1 MGRNLTAILG
11 RSIARTVDIMPGHVE
26 ALLRLLVVA
35 LYVICAVFAAV
46 HALLSKP
53 DPRSALGWIATCWLF
68 PFAGTI
74 LYLLFGVNRVRTR
87 ARQLRAG
94 LSTVANG
101 KDALPPEDFATQ
113 LTRIGDAV
121 TQRPR
126 LPGNEVVALENG
138 ENAFPLMLEAI
149 RSARHTV
156 WLSTYIFETDAVGR
170 EFITA
175 LAAAVGRGVQVN
187 VLIDGIGEW
196 YSWPHAVRLLRHA
209 GVRAA
214 RFLPP
219 RFAMPMLSLNLRNHR
234 KLLIVDGETGF
245 MGGMNIGG
253 REVGK
258 AQQRRMADLHFRVRG
273 PAVTQL
279 AECFAADWL
288 FAARESLALPMAV
301 APSAAAAGDCVCRV
315 ITEGPD
321 EDSDKLL
328 FVILGAIAV
337 AHRQV
342 LIMTPYFIPPPEL
355 TAALQTAALRG
366 VEVCLV
372 LPARSNLRYVDWATR
387 RWLPPLLERGI
398 QVYLQPP
405 PFSHTKLLVVDS
417 SYAQVGSA
425 NIDPR
430 SLRLNFEV
438 AMEVYD
444 GVVCEQLAKYILS
457 ARDHATRLAAEP
469 PLGRSLAGRLRDSLF
484 WLLSPY
490 L

>member
-1 MGRNLTAILG
+1 
-11 RSIARTVDIMPGHVE
+11 MPGHAE
-26 ALLRLLVVA
+26 ALLEPLTVA
-35 LYVICAVFAAV
+35 LYVLCATFSAV
-46 HALLSKP
+46 HALLTKP
-53 DPRSALGWIATCWLF
+53 DPRSALGWIATGWLL

-94 LSTVANG
+94 LIPIGGAAG
-101 KDALPPEDFATQ
+101 APPPEDFATQ

-126 LPGNEVVALENG
+126 LPGNEVMSLENG

-149 RSARHTV
+149 RGARRSI
-156 WLSTYIFETDAVGR
+156 WLSTYIFETDEVGR
-170 EFITA
+170 EFIAA
-175 LAAAVGRGVQVN
+175 LADAARRGAQVH
-187 VLIDGIGEW
+187 VLVDGIGEW

-219 RFAMPMLSLNLRNHR
+219 RFAMPVLSLNLRNHR

-245 MGGMNIGG
+245 VGGMNIGG

-258 AQQRRMADLHFRVRG
+258 ARHRRMADLHFRVRG
-273 PAVTQL
+273 PAVSQL
-279 AECFAADWL
+279 AECFAADWQ
-288 FAARESLALPMAV
+288 F
-301 APSAAAAGDCVCRV
+301 AAGDTLAVPPPAQATAGECVCRV

-328 FVILGAIAV
+328 FVILGAVAV
-337 AHRQV
+337 AHHQV

-398 QVYLQPP
+398 QISLQPP
-405 PFSHTKLLVVDS
+405 PFSHTKLLVIDG

-430 SLRLNFEV
+430 SLRLNFEIAV
-438 AMEVYD
+438 EVYD
-444 GVVCEQLAKYILS
+444 QAVCAQLANYVLS
-457 ARDHATRLAAEP
+457 ARDHATRLAGTAP
-469 PLGRSLAGRLRDSLF
+469 HPLVRRLRDSLF

>member
-1 MGRNLTAILG
+1 
-11 RSIARTVDIMPGHVE
+11 MPVHAE
-26 ALLRLLVVA
+26 SLLELLIVA
-35 LYVICAVFAAV
+35 LYLICATFGAV
-46 HALLSKP
+46 HALLTKP
-53 DPRSALGWIATCWLF
+53 DPRSALGWIATCWLL
-68 PFAGTI
+68 PFVGTI

-94 LSTVANG
+94 LIPIGSG
-101 KDALPPEDFATQ
+101 IDSRLPEDFATQ
-113 LTRIGDAV
+113 LTRIGDTV

-126 LPGNEVVALENG
+126 LPGNQVVALENG
-138 ENAFPLMLEAI
+138 ENAFPVMLEAI
-149 RSARHTV
+149 RTARHSI
-156 WLSTYIFETDAVGR
+156 WLSTYIFETDEVGQ
-170 EFITA
+170 EFIDA
-175 LAAAVGRGVQVN
+175 LAAAVGRGVQVH
-187 VLIDGIGEW
+187 VLVDGIGEW
-196 YSWPHAVRLLRHA
+196 YGWPHAVRLLRQA

-219 RFAMPMLSLNLRNHR
+219 RLAMPVLSLNLRNHR
-234 KLLIVDGETGF
+234 KLLIVDGATGF
-245 MGGMNIGG
+245 VGGMNIGG

-258 AQQRRMADLHFRVRG
+258 AHHRRMADLHFRMRG
-273 PAVTQL
+273 PAVSQL
-279 AECFAADWL
+279 AECFAADWQ
-288 FAARESLALPMAV
+288 FAAGEALAPAPV
-301 APSAAAAGDCVCRV
+301 AKAAAGNCICRV
-315 ITEGPD
+315 ISEGPD

-328 FVILGAIAV
+328 FVILGAISV

-405 PFSHTKLLVVDS
+405 PFSHTKLLVIDG
-417 SYAQVGSA
+417 SYAQIGSA

-430 SLRLNFEV
+430 SLRLNFEIAV
-438 AMEVYD
+438 EVYD
-444 GVVCEQLAKYILS
+444 ETVCVQLAKYVLS
-457 ARDHATRLAAEP
+457 ARDHAIHLHAQP
-469 PLGRSLAGRLRDSLF
+469 PEQALAGRLRDSLF

>member
-1 MGRNLTAILG
+1 
-11 RSIARTVDIMPGHVE
+11 
-26 ALLRLLVVA
+26 LVP
-35 LYVICAVFAAV
+35 YVLCAAFGAV
-46 HALLSKP
+46 HALLTKP
-53 DPRSALGWIATCWLF
+53 DPRSAMGWIATCWLV
-68 PFAGTI
+68 PYGGTI

-94 LSTVANG
+94 LSPIGSAF
-101 KDALPPEDFATQ
+101 DSRPLEDFATQ

-126 LPGNEVVALENG
+126 LPGNEVMALENG
-138 ENAFPLMLEAI
+138 ENAFPLMLAAI
-149 RSARHTV
+149 RDARHSV
-156 WLSTYIFETDAVGR
+156 WLSTYIFETDPVGR
-170 EFITA
+170 EFIAA
-175 LAAAVGRGVQVN
+175 LAAAAARGAQVR
-187 VLIDGIGEW
+187 VLVDGIGEW

-214 RFLPP
+214 SFLPP
-219 RFAMPMLSLNLRNHR
+219 RLAMPVLSLNLRNHR
-234 KLLIVDGETGF
+234 KLLMVDGATGF
-245 MGGMNIGG
+245 VGGMNIGG

-258 AQQRRMADLHFRVRG
+258 AHHRRMADLHFRVRG
-273 PAVTQL
+273 PAVSQL
-279 AECFAADWL
+279 AECFAADWR
-288 FAARESLALPMAV
+288 FAAGETLVPPPMAQ
-301 APSAAAAGDCVCRV
+301 PAAGDCICRV

-321 EDSDKLL
+321 EDTDKLL

-372 LPARSNLRYVDWATR
+372 LPARSNLRYVDWATQ

-398 QVYLQPP
+398 EVYLQPP
-405 PFSHTKLLVVDS
+405 PFSHTKLLVVDG
-417 SYAQVGSA
+417 SYAQIGSA

-430 SLRLNFEV
+430 SLRLNFEIAV
-438 AMEVYD
+438 EVYD
-444 GVVCEQLAKYILS
+444 GAACAELANYVLS
-457 ARDHATRLAAEP
+457 ARDHAARLPAG
-469 PLGRSLAGRLRDSLF
+469 PLCGRPFMGRLRDSLF

>member
-1 MGRNLTAILG
+1 
-11 RSIARTVDIMPGHVE
+11 MPGHAE
-26 ALLRLLVVA
+26 ALLQPLIIA
-35 LYVICAVFAAV
+35 LYALCATFSAV
-46 HALLSKP
+46 HALLTKP
-53 DPRSALGWIATCWLF
+53 DPRSALGWIVTGWLL

-94 LSTVANG
+94 LNPVGSGLDGRA
-101 KDALPPEDFATQ
+101 PQDFATQ
-113 LTRIGDAV
+113 LTRIGDVV
-121 TQRPR
+121 TQRPS
-126 LPGNEVVALENG
+126 LPGNQVVALENG

-149 RSARHTV
+149 RTARHSI
-156 WLSTYIFETDAVGR
+156 WLSTYIFETDEVGK
-170 EFITA
+170 EFIAA
-175 LAAAVGRGVQVN
+175 LAAAAARDVQVL

-196 YSWPHAVRLLRHA
+196 YSWPHAVRLLRRA

-219 RFAMPMLSLNLRNHR
+219 RLAMPVLSLNLRNHR
-234 KLLIVDGETGF
+234 KLLIVDGATGF
-245 MGGMNIGG
+245 VGGMNIGG

-258 AQQRRMADLHFRVRG
+258 AHHRRMADLHFRVTG
-273 PAVTQL
+273 PAVSQL
-279 AECFAADWL
+279 AECFAADWQ
-288 FAARESLALPMAV
+288 FAAGETLEPAPV
-301 APSAAAAGDCVCRV
+301 ARPDAGDCVCRV

-328 FVILGAIAV
+328 FVILGAISV

-405 PFSHTKLLVVDS
+405 PFSHTKLLVVDG
-417 SYAQVGSA
+417 SYAQIGSA

-430 SLRLNFEV
+430 SLRLNFEIAV
-438 AMEVYD
+438 EVYD
-444 GVVCEQLAKYILS
+444 ATVCAQLANYVLS
-457 ARDHATRLAAEP
+457 ARDHAARLSAEQLPEP
-469 PLGRSLAGRLRDSLF
+469 PLAGRIRDSLF

>member
-1 MGRNLTAILG
+1 M
-11 RSIARTVDIMPGHVE
+11 SGHTFGHTQ
-26 ALLRLLVVA
+26 ALLGPLLAA
-35 LYVICAVFAAV
+35 LYVLGAALGAV
-46 HALLSKP
+46 HALLTKR
-53 DPRSALGWIATCWLF
+53 DPRSALGWIATCWLL
-68 PFAGTI
+68 PFAGTV

-87 ARQLRAG
+87 ARQLRAR
-94 LSTVANG
+94 STAAG
-101 KDALPPEDFATQ
+101 GGIDSQLPQDLATQ

-126 LPGNEVVALENG
+126 LPGNQVVALENG
-138 ENAFPLMLEAI
+138 ENAFPLMLAAI
-149 RSARHTV
+149 RAARHSV

-170 EFITA
+170 EFIAA
-175 LAAAVGRGVQVN
+175 LAGAAARGAQVH
-187 VLIDGIGEW
+187 VLVDGIGEW
-196 YSWPHAVRLLRHA
+196 YSWPHAVRLLRRA

-219 RFAMPMLSLNLRNHR
+219 RLAMPVFALNLRNHR

-245 MGGMNIGG
+245 VGGMNIGG

-258 AQQRRMADLHFRVRG
+258 AHQRRMADLHFHVRG
-273 PAVTQL
+273 PVVSQL
-279 AECFAADWL
+279 AECFAVDWQ
-288 FAARESLALPMAV
+288 FAAGETLAPPPV
-301 APSAAAAGDCVCRV
+301 ARADAGDCVCRV

-321 EDSDKLL
+321 EDADKLL
-328 FVILGAIAV
+328 FVILGAIA
-337 AHRQV
+337 AARRQV

-372 LPARSNLRYVDWATR
+372 LPERSNLRYVDWATQ

-398 QVYLQPP
+398 EVWLQPP
-405 PFSHTKLLVVDS
+405 PFSHTKLVIVDGA
-417 SYAQVGSA
+417 YAQIGSA

-430 SLRLNFEV
+430 SLRLNFEIAV
-438 AMEVYD
+438 EVYD
-444 GVVCEQLAKYILS
+444 DTVCAQLSKYVLS
-457 ARDHATRLAAEP
+457 ARTHAARLPAGP
-469 PLGRSLAGRLRDSLF
+469 FPGQSLAGRVRDSLF

>member
-1 MGRNLTAILG
+1 
-11 RSIARTVDIMPGHVE
+11 MPGHTE
-26 ALLRLLVVA
+26 ALLEPMIVA
-35 LYVICAVFAAV
+35 LYVICATFGAV
-46 HALLSKP
+46 HALLTKP
-53 DPRSALGWIATCWLF
+53 DPRSALGWIVTGWLL
-68 PFAGTI
+68 PFAGT
-74 LYLLFGVNRVRTR
+74 LFYLLFGVNRVRTR

-94 LSTVANG
+94 LSPIGSVAIP
-101 KDALPPEDFATQ
+101 PPEDFATQ

-126 LPGNEVVALENG
+126 LPGNDVVSLENG

-149 RSARHTV
+149 RAARRSI
-156 WLSTYIFETDAVGR
+156 WLSTYIFETDEVGR

-175 LAAAVGRGVQVN
+175 LAGAARRGVQVH
-187 VLIDGIGEW
+187 VLVDGIGEW

-219 RFAMPMLSLNLRNHR
+219 RLAMPVLSLNLRNHR

-245 MGGMNIGG
+245 VGGMNIGG

-258 AQQRRMADLHFRVRG
+258 AHHRRMADLHFRVRG
-273 PAVTQL
+273 PAVSQL
-279 AECFAADWL
+279 AECFAADWQ
-288 FAARESLALPMAV
+288 FAAGETLA
-301 APSAAAAGDCVCRV
+301 APSPAPPAAGECVCRV

-328 FVILGAIAV
+328 FVILGAVAV

-405 PFSHTKLLVVDS
+405 PFSHTKLLVVDGA
-417 SYAQVGSA
+417 YAQIGSA

-430 SLRLNFEV
+430 SLRLNFEIAV
-438 AMEVYD
+438 EVYD
-444 GVVCEQLAKYILS
+444 ETVCGQLASYVLS
-457 ARDHATRLAAEP
+457 ARDHAERCPVGPPEQPLA
-469 PLGRSLAGRLRDSLF
+469 RRIRNSLF

>member
-1 MGRNLTAILG
+1 
-11 RSIARTVDIMPGHVE
+11 MPWHGD
-26 ALLRLLVVA
+26 ALLQQLIVA
-35 LYVICAVFAAV
+35 LYALCATFGSV
-46 HALLSKP
+46 HALLTKP
-53 DPRSALGWIATCWLF
+53 DPRSAMGWIATGWLL
-68 PFAGTI
+68 PFAGT
-74 LYLLFGVNRVRTR
+74 LFYLLFGVNRVRTR

-94 LSTVANG
+94 LAPTG
-101 KDALPPEDFATQ
+101 GGIGTPLPEDFASQ

-149 RSARHTV
+149 RGAQHSV
-156 WLSTYIFETDAVGR
+156 WLSTYIFETDPVGR
-170 EFITA
+170 EFIAA
-175 LAAAVGRGVQVN
+175 LAAAVARGVQVH
-187 VLIDGIGEW
+187 VLVDGIGEW
-196 YSWPHAVRLLRHA
+196 YSWPHAVRVLRHA

-234 KLLIVDGETGF
+234 KLLIVDGQIGF
-245 MGGMNIGG
+245 VGGMNIGG

-258 AQQRRMADLHFRVRG
+258 AHHRRMADLHFRVTG
-273 PAVTQL
+273 PAVSQL
-279 AECFAADWL
+279 AECFAADWR
-288 FAARESLALPMAV
+288 FAAHQGLTP
-301 APSAAAAGDCVCRV
+301 PPAAKPAAGSCVCRV

-321 EDSDKLL
+321 EDANKLL
-328 FVILGAIAV
+328 FVILGALSV

-405 PFSHTKLLVVDS
+405 PFSHTKLIVIDG
-417 SYAQVGSA
+417 SYAQIGSA

-430 SLRLNFEV
+430 SLRLNFEIAV
-438 AMEVYD
+438 EVYD
-444 GVVCEQLAKYILS
+444 ETVCAQLAKYVLS
-457 ARDHATRLAAEP
+457 ARDHATRFPPEP
-469 PLGRSLAGRLRDSLF
+469 PLRQSLPGRLRDSLF

>member
-1 MGRNLTAILG
+1 MAWH
-11 RSIARTVDIMPGHVE
+11 AA
-26 ALLRLLVVA
+26 ALLEPLTVA
-35 LYVICAVFAAV
+35 LYALCATFGAV
-46 HALLSKP
+46 HALLTKP
-53 DPRSALGWIATCWLF
+53 DPRSALGWIATCWLL

-94 LSTVANG
+94 LATIGSG
-101 KDALPPEDFATQ
+101 RDSPPSDDFATQ

-126 LPGNEVVALENG
+126 LSGNEVKALENG

-149 RSARHTV
+149 RTAQHSV

-170 EFITA
+170 QFIDA
-175 LAAAVGRGVQVN
+175 LAATAARGVQVH
-187 VLIDGIGEW
+187 VLVDGIGEW

-219 RFAMPMLSLNLRNHR
+219 RLAMPVFSLNLRNHR
-234 KLLIVDGETGF
+234 KLLIADGETGF
-245 MGGMNIGG
+245 VGGMNIGG

-258 AQQRRMADLHFRVRG
+258 AHHRRMADLHFRVRG
-273 PAVTQL
+273 PAVSQL
-279 AECFAADWL
+279 AECFAADWR
-288 FAARESLALPMAV
+288 FAAGQTLAPPPTSRMD
-301 APSAAAAGDCVCRV
+301 AGKCVCRV

-372 LPARSNLRYVDWATR
+372 LPARSNLRYVDWATQ

-398 QVYLQPP
+398 EVYLQPP
-405 PFSHTKLLVVDS
+405 PFSHTKLIVIDG
-417 SYAQVGSA
+417 SYAQIGSA

-430 SLRLNFEV
+430 SLRLNFEITV
-438 AMEVYD
+438 EVYD
-444 GVVCEQLAKYILS
+444 GAVCAGLAKYVLS
-457 ARDHATRLAAEP
+457 ARDHAARLPAGP
-469 PLGRSLAGRLRDSLF
+469 VGGRRLLGRLRDSVF

>member
-1 MGRNLTAILG
+1 
-11 RSIARTVDIMPGHVE
+11 MPGDAE
-26 ALLRLLVVA
+26 ALLRLLATGLYA
-35 LYVICAVFAAV
+35 LCATFGAV
-46 HALLSKP
+46 HALLTKP
-53 DPRSALGWIATCWLF
+53 DPRSALGWIATCWLL

-94 LSTVANG
+94 LTPIGSAI
-101 KDALPPEDFATQ
+101 DSRLADDFATQ
-113 LTRIGDAV
+113 LTRIGDTV

-126 LPGNEVVALENG
+126 LPGNQVTALENG

-149 RSARHTV
+149 RAARQSI
-156 WLSTYIFETDAVGR
+156 WLSTYIFETDEVGR
-170 EFITA
+170 EFIAA
-175 LAAAVGRGVQVN
+175 LAAAAARGAQVH
-187 VLIDGIGEW
+187 VLVDGIGEW

-219 RFAMPMLSLNLRNHR
+219 RLAMPMFSLNLRNHR
-234 KLLIVDGETGF
+234 KLLIVDGQTGF
-245 MGGMNIGG
+245 VGGMNIGG

-258 AQQRRMADLHFRVRG
+258 AHQRRMADLHFRLVG
-273 PAVTQL
+273 PAVSQL
-279 AECFAADWL
+279 AECFAADWQ
-288 FAARESLALPMAV
+288 FAARETLAAPPV
-301 APSAAAAGDCVCRV
+301 AQTSMGDCICRV

-355 TAALQTAALRG
+355 TAALQTAAMRG

-387 RWLPPLLERGI
+387 RWLPPLLERGV

-405 PFSHTKLLVVDS
+405 PFSHTKLLVIDG
-417 SYAQVGSA
+417 SYAQIGSA

-430 SLRLNFEV
+430 SLRLNFEIAV
-438 AMEVYD
+438 EVYD
-444 GVVCEQLAKYILS
+444 GGVCAQLASYILS
-457 ARDHATRLAAEP
+457 ARDHAARMAAEQLP
-469 PLGRSLAGRLRDSLF
+469 ATPLAGRLRDSLF

>member
-1 MGRNLTAILG
+1 
-11 RSIARTVDIMPGHVE
+11 MPSHAE
-26 ALLRLLVVA
+26 ASLRLLVVA
-35 LYVICAVFAAV
+35 LYAICAIFGAV
-46 HALLSKP
+46 HALLTKP
-53 DPRSALGWIATCWLF
+53 DPRSALGWIVTAWLL

-94 LSTVANG
+94 LSAG
-101 KDALPPEDFATQ
+101 AGGFESLPPPEDFATQ

-126 LPGNEVVALENG
+126 LPGNQVVALENG
-138 ENAFPLMLEAI
+138 ENAFPLMLQAI
-149 RSARHTV
+149 RTAQLSI
-156 WLSTYIFETDAVGR
+156 WLSTYIFETDEVGR
-170 EFITA
+170 EFIAA
-175 LAAAVGRGVQVN
+175 LRAAVARGVQVH
-187 VLIDGIGEW
+187 VLVDGIGEW

-219 RFAMPMLSLNLRNHR
+219 RFAMPVLSLNLRNHR
-234 KLLIVDGETGF
+234 KLLIIDGATGF
-245 MGGMNIGG
+245 VGGMNIGG

-258 AQQRRMADLHFRVRG
+258 AHHRRMADLHFKVSG
-273 PAVTQL
+273 PAVSQL
-279 AECFAADWL
+279 AECFAADWQ
-288 FAARESLALPMAV
+288 FAAGEALALPPV
-301 APSAAAAGDCVCRV
+301 AQPAAGDCVCRV

-321 EDSDKLL
+321 EDTDKLL
-328 FVILGAIAV
+328 FVILGAISI

-405 PFSHTKLLVVDS
+405 PFSHTKLLVIDGC
-417 SYAQVGSA
+417 YAQIGSA

-430 SLRLNFEV
+430 SLRLNFEIAV
-438 AMEVYD
+438 EVYD
-444 GVVCEQLAKYILS
+444 GAVCAQLAKYVLS
-457 ARDHATRLAAEP
+457 ARDHAVRVAALPPGWRLPA
-469 PLGRSLAGRLRDSLF
+469 RLRDSLF

>member
-1 MGRNLTAILG
+1 MLVHA
-11 RSIARTVDIMPGHVE
+11 E

-35 LYVICAVFAAV
+35 LYVLCAVFAAV
-46 HALLSKP
+46 HALLTKP
-53 DPRSALGWIATCWLF
+53 DPRSALGWIATCWLL

-94 LSTVANG
+94 LTPVAAG
-101 KDALPPEDFATQ
+101 ADSRPPEDFASQ

-121 TQRPR
+121 TERPR
-126 LPGNEVVALENG
+126 LPGNQVVALENG

-149 RSARHTV
+149 RGARRSI
-156 WLSTYIFETDAVGR
+156 WLSTYIFETDEVGR

-175 LAAAVGRGVQVN
+175 LAAAAGRGVKVN
-187 VLIDGIGEW
+187 VLVDGVGEW
-196 YSWPHAVRLLRHA
+196 YSWPHSVRLLRHA

-219 RFAMPMLSLNLRNHR
+219 RLAMPVLSLNLRNHR
-234 KLLIVDGETGF
+234 KLLIADGETGF
-245 MGGMNIGG
+245 VGGMNIGG

-258 AQQRRMADLHFRVRG
+258 AHQRRMADLHFRVRG
-273 PAVTQL
+273 PAVSQL
-279 AECFAADWL
+279 AECFAADWR
-288 FAARESLALPMAV
+288 FAAGETLALPA
-301 APSAAAAGDCVCRV
+301 AAQAAAGDCICRV

-387 RWLPPLLERGI
+387 RWLPPLLQRGI

-405 PFSHTKLLVVDS
+405 PFSHTKLLVIDG
-417 SYAQVGSA
+417 SYAQIGSA

-430 SLRLNFEV
+430 SLRLNFEIAV
-438 AMEVYD
+438 EVYD
-444 GVVCEQLAKYILS
+444 GKVCAQLAEYVLS
-457 ARDHATRLAAEP
+457 ARAHAMRLPAEP
-469 PLGRSLAGRLRDSLF
+469 PPPRALARRLRDSLF

>member
-1 MGRNLTAILG
+1 MYVFQVITRAV
-11 RSIARTVDIMPGHVE
+11 SIMPGHGD
-26 ALLRLLVVA
+26 ALLQQLVVV
-35 LYVICAVFAAV
+35 LYVLCATFGSV
-46 HALLSKP
+46 HALLTKP
-53 DPRSALGWIATCWLF
+53 DPRSAMGWIATAWAL
-68 PFAGTI
+68 PFAGTL

-94 LSTVANG
+94 L
-101 KDALPPEDFATQ
+101 ALAGGGLDRPLPEDFASQ

-126 LPGNEVVALENG
+126 LPGNEVVSLENG
-138 ENAFPLMLEAI
+138 ENAFPLMLAAI
-149 RSARHTV
+149 RSARQSV
-156 WLSTYIFETDAVGR
+156 WLSTYIFETDPVGR
-170 EFITA
+170 EFIAA
-175 LAAAVGRGVQVN
+175 LAAAAARGVEVH
-187 VLIDGIGEW
+187 VLVDGIGEW
-196 YSWPHAVRLLRHA
+196 YSWPHAVRLLRRS

-245 MGGMNIGG
+245 VGGMNIGG

-258 AQQRRMADLHFRVRG
+258 AHRRRMADLHFRVRG
-273 PAVTQL
+273 PAVSQL
-279 AECFAADWL
+279 AECFAADWQ
-288 FAARESLALPMAV
+288 FAAGKALTMPPT
-301 APSAAAAGDCVCRV
+301 APPDAGSCVCRV

-321 EDSDKLL
+321 EDADKLL
-328 FVILGAIAV
+328 FVILGALSV

-405 PFSHTKLLVVDS
+405 PFSHTKLIVIDG
-417 SYAQVGSA
+417 SYAQIGSA

-430 SLRLNFEV
+430 SLRLNFEIAV
-438 AMEVYD
+438 EVYD
-444 GVVCEQLAKYILS
+444 ETTCARLANYVLS
-457 ARDHATRLAAEP
+457 ARDHATRFPAAP
-469 PLGRSLAGRLRDSLF
+469 PHGRQLVGRLRDSLF

>member
-1 MGRNLTAILG
+1 MLVHAE
-11 RSIARTVDIMPGHVE
+11 D
-26 ALLRLLVVA
+26 LLRLLVAA
-35 LYVICAVFAAV
+35 LYVLCAVYAAV
-46 HALLSKP
+46 HALLTKP
-53 DPRSALGWIATCWLF
+53 DPRSALGWIATCWLL

-94 LSTVANG
+94 LTPAPLGVH
-101 KDALPPEDFATQ
+101 PPQDLATQ

-126 LPGNEVVALENG
+126 LPGNQVVSLENG

-149 RSARHTV
+149 RTARQSI
-156 WLSTYIFETDAVGR
+156 WLSTYIFETDEVGR
-170 EFITA
+170 QFIAA
-175 LAAAVGRGVQVN
+175 LADAAGRGVQVN
-187 VLIDGIGEW
+187 VLVDGIGEW
-196 YSWPHAVRLLRHA
+196 YSWPHAVRLLRTA
-209 GVRAA
+209 GVNAA

-219 RFAMPMLSLNLRNHR
+219 RLAMPMLSLNLRNHR
-234 KLLIVDGETGF
+234 KLLIADGETGF
-245 MGGMNIGG
+245 VGGMNIGG

-258 AQQRRMADLHFRVRG
+258 AQHRRMADLHFRVRG
-273 PAVTQL
+273 PAVSQL
-279 AECFAADWL
+279 AECFAADWQ
-288 FAARESLALPMAV
+288 FAAGETLARPPV
-301 APSAAAAGDCVCRV
+301 ARQKAGDCICRV

-328 FVILGAIAV
+328 FVILGAVAV

-387 RWLPPLLERGI
+387 RWLPPLIERGI

-405 PFSHTKLLVVDS
+405 PFSHTKLLVIDG
-417 SYAQVGSA
+417 SYAQIGSA

-430 SLRLNFEV
+430 SLRLNFEIAV
-438 AMEVYD
+438 EVYD
-444 GVVCEQLAKYILS
+444 GEVCAQLARYILS
-457 ARDHATRLAAEP
+457 ARDHAERVPAEP
-469 PLGRSLAGRLRDSLF
+469 LPARHLAG
-484 WLLSPY
+484 
-490 L
+490 

>member
-1 MGRNLTAILG
+1 MV
-11 RSIARTVDIMPGHVE
+11 SIMPWHDG
-26 ALLRLLVVA
+26 ALLQQLIVVLYA
-35 LYVICAVFAAV
+35 LCATFSSV
-46 HALLSKP
+46 HALLTKP
-53 DPRSALGWIATCWLF
+53 DPRSAMGWIVTGWLL
-68 PFAGTI
+68 PIAGTL

-87 ARQLRAG
+87 ARQLRGGLGPAG
-94 LSTVANG
+94 GGVG
-101 KDALPPEDFATQ
+101 KPLPEDFASQ

-126 LPGNEVVALENG
+126 LPGNEVMALENG

-149 RSARHTV
+149 RTARHSV
-156 WLSTYIFETDAVGR
+156 WLSTYIFETDPVGR
-170 EFITA
+170 EFIAA
-175 LAAAVGRGVQVN
+175 LAAAVARGVGVH

-196 YSWPHAVRLLRHA
+196 YSWPHAVRLLRHS

-245 MGGMNIGG
+245 VGGMNIGG

-258 AQQRRMADLHFRVRG
+258 AHHRRMADLHFRVRG
-273 PAVTQL
+273 PAVAQL
-279 AECFAADWL
+279 AECFAADWQ
-288 FAARESLALPMAV
+288 FAAAEALTAPLV
-301 APSAAAAGDCVCRV
+301 ARPDAGSCVCRV

-321 EDSDKLL
+321 EDADRLL
-328 FVILGAIAV
+328 FVILGAISV

-405 PFSHTKLLVVDS
+405 PFSHTKLIVIDGA
-417 SYAQVGSA
+417 YAQIGSA

-430 SLRLNFEV
+430 SLRLNFEIAV
-438 AMEVYD
+438 EVYD
-444 GVVCEQLAKYILS
+444 ETVGAQLAKYVLS
-457 ARDHATRLAAEP
+457 ARDHAIRFPLEP
-469 PLGRSLAGRLRDSLF
+469 PRRQPLVGRLRDSLF

>member
-1 MGRNLTAILG
+1 MV
-11 RSIARTVDIMPGHVE
+11 SIMPWHDD
-26 ALLRLLVVA
+26 ALLQQLIVVLYA
-35 LYVICAVFAAV
+35 LCATFSSV
-46 HALLSKP
+46 HALLTKP
-53 DPRSALGWIATCWLF
+53 DPRSAMGWIVTGWLL
-68 PFAGTI
+68 PIAGTL

-87 ARQLRAG
+87 ARQLRGGLGPAG
-94 LSTVANG
+94 GGVGNPL
-101 KDALPPEDFATQ
+101 PEDFASQ

-126 LPGNEVVALENG
+126 LPGNEVMALENG

-149 RSARHTV
+149 RTARHSV
-156 WLSTYIFETDAVGR
+156 WLSTYIFETDPVGR
-170 EFITA
+170 EFIAA
-175 LAAAVGRGVQVN
+175 LAAAVARGVGVH

-196 YSWPHAVRLLRHA
+196 YSWPHAVRLLRHS

-245 MGGMNIGG
+245 VGGMNIGG

-258 AQQRRMADLHFRVRG
+258 AHHRRMADLHFRVRG
-273 PAVTQL
+273 PAVAQL
-279 AECFAADWL
+279 AECFAADWQ
-288 FAARESLALPMAV
+288 FAAAEALTAPPV
-301 APSAAAAGDCVCRV
+301 ARPDAGSCVCRV

-321 EDSDKLL
+321 EDADRLL
-328 FVILGAIAV
+328 FVILGAISV

-405 PFSHTKLLVVDS
+405 PFSHTKLIVIDGA
-417 SYAQVGSA
+417 YAQIGSA

-430 SLRLNFEV
+430 SLRLNFEIAV
-438 AMEVYD
+438 EVYD
-444 GVVCEQLAKYILS
+444 ETVGAQLAKYVLS
-457 ARDHATRLAAEP
+457 ARDHAIRFPLEP
-469 PLGRSLAGRLRDSLF
+469 PRRQPLVGRLRDSLF

>member
-1 MGRNLTAILG
+1 MGPVGQASDET
-11 RSIARTVDIMPGHVE
+11 MPGHVE
-26 ALLRLLVVA
+26 ALLELLASA
-35 LYVICAVFAAV
+35 LYVICAAFGAL
-46 HALLSKP
+46 HALLTKP
-53 DPRSALGWIATCWLF
+53 DPRSALGWIATCWLL

-94 LSTVANG
+94 VSAAGNTPEA
-101 KDALPPEDFATQ
+101 PPSEDFAQQ
-113 LTRIGDAV
+113 LMRIGDAV
-121 TQRPR
+121 TLRPSVA
-126 LPGNEVVALENG
+126 GNEVMALENG
-138 ENAFPLMLEAI
+138 ENAFPVMLEAI
-149 RSARHTV
+149 AGARHSL

-170 EFITA
+170 EFIAA
-175 LAAAVGRGVQVN
+175 LAAAKARGVRVR
-187 VLIDGIGEW
+187 VLIDGVGEW
-196 YSWPHAVRLLRHA
+196 YSWPHAVRLLRRS

-219 RFAMPMLSLNLRNHR
+219 RLAMPVLSLNLRNHR

-245 MGGMNIGG
+245 VGGMNIGG

-258 AQQRRMADLHFRVRG
+258 AHERRMADLHFRVRG
-273 PAVTQL
+273 PAVAQL

-288 FAARESLALPMAV
+288 FAAGESLAP
-301 APSAAAAGDCVCRV
+301 PTTSAAAAGDCVCRV

-337 AHRQV
+337 AHRLV
-342 LIMTPYFIPPPEL
+342 LLMTPYFIPPPEL

-387 RWLPPLLERGI
+387 RWLPPLLARGI
-398 QVYLQPP
+398 QIYLQPP
-405 PFSHTKLLVVDS
+405 PFSHTKLLVIDGC
-417 SYAQVGSA
+417 YAQIGSA

-444 GVVCEQLAKYILS
+444 GTVCSQLANYVLS
-457 ARDHATRLAAEP
+457 ARDHAARLGAGAAGGP
-469 PLGRSLAGRLRDSLF
+469 AFAARIRDSLF

>member
-1 MGRNLTAILG
+1 MVEHADTWLQTLTA
-11 RSIARTVDIMPGHVE
+11 
-26 ALLRLLVVA
+26 A
-35 LYVICAVFAAV
+35 LYVLCATFGAV
-46 HALLSKP
+46 HALVTKP
-53 DPRSALGWIATCWLF
+53 DPRSALGWIAICWLF
-68 PFAGTI
+68 PFAGAI

-94 LSTVANG
+94 LTPIGSAI
-101 KDALPPEDFATQ
+101 DSRAPEDFAGQ
-113 LTRIGDAV
+113 LTRIGDTV

-126 LPGNEVVALENG
+126 LSGNQVVALENG

-149 RSARHTV
+149 GAARHSV
-156 WLSTYIFETDAVGR
+156 WLSTYIFETDEVGR
-170 EFITA
+170 GFIAA
-175 LAAAVGRGVQVN
+175 LAAAAARGAQVH
-187 VLIDGIGEW
+187 VLVDGIGEW
-196 YSWPHAVRLLRHA
+196 YSWPHAVRLLRAA

-219 RFAMPMLSLNLRNHR
+219 RLAMPVFSLNLRNHR

-245 MGGMNIGG
+245 VGGMNIGG

-258 AQQRRMADLHFRVRG
+258 ARHRRMADLHFRVRG
-273 PAVTQL
+273 PAVSQL
-279 AECFAADWL
+279 AECFAADWQ
-288 FAARESLALPMAV
+288 FAAGEMLAPPPV
-301 APSAAAAGDCVCRV
+301 AQPGAGNCLCRV

-372 LPARSNLRYVDWATR
+372 LPARSNLRYVDWATQ

-398 QVYLQPP
+398 EVYLQRP
-405 PFSHTKLLVVDS
+405 PFSHTKLLVVDG
-417 SYAQVGSA
+417 SYAQIGSA

-430 SLRLNFEV
+430 SLRLNFEIAV
-438 AMEVYD
+438 EVYD
-444 GVVCEQLAKYILS
+444 GAVCAGLARYVLS
-457 ARDHATRLAAEP
+457 ARDHATRLPAGPPAGRAA
-469 PLGRSLAGRLRDSLF
+469 RLRDSLF

>member
-1 MGRNLTAILG
+1 MIVHA
-11 RSIARTVDIMPGHVE
+11 E
-26 ALLRLLVVA
+26 ALLRLLVIA
-35 LYVICAVFAAV
+35 LYVLCTVFAAV
-46 HALLSKP
+46 HALLTKP
-53 DPRSALGWIATCWLF
+53 DPRSAMGWIATCWLL

-87 ARQLRAG
+87 ARHLRAG
-94 LSTVANG
+94 RTAAGGGIDSLA
-101 KDALPPEDFATQ
+101 PEDFATQ

-138 ENAFPLMLEAI
+138 ENAYPLMLEAI
-149 RSARHTV
+149 RTARRSV
-156 WLSTYIFETDAVGR
+156 WLSTYIFETDEVGR

-175 LAAAVGRGVQVN
+175 LAGAAGRGVRVR
-187 VLIDGIGEW
+187 VLVDGIGEW
-196 YSWPHAVRLLRHA
+196 YSWPLAVRVLRRA
-209 GVRAA
+209 GVPAA

-219 RFAMPMLSLNLRNHR
+219 RLAMPVFSLNLRNHR
-234 KLLIVDGETGF
+234 KLLIADGETGF
-245 MGGMNIGG
+245 VGGMNIGG

-258 AQQRRMADLHFRVRG
+258 AHHRRMADLHFRVRG
-273 PAVTQL
+273 PVMSQL
-279 AECFAADWL
+279 AECFAADWQ
-288 FAARESLALPMAV
+288 FAAGETLAPVQAALPQ
-301 APSAAAAGDCVCRV
+301 AGDCVCRV

-372 LPARSNLRYVDWATR
+372 LPQRSNLRYVDWATR
-387 RWLPPLLERGI
+387 RWLPPLLARGI

-405 PFSHTKLLVVDS
+405 PFSHTKLLVIDG
-417 SYAQVGSA
+417 SYAQIGSA

-430 SLRLNFEV
+430 SLRLNFEIAV
-438 AMEVYD
+438 EVYD
-444 GVVCEQLAKYILS
+444 GEVCAQLSRYVLS
-457 ARDHATRLAAEP
+457 ARDHAERVPAGAAP
-469 PLGRSLAGRLRDSLF
+469 AQALGSRIRDSLF

>member
-1 MGRNLTAILG
+1 MLVHA
-11 RSIARTVDIMPGHVE
+11 E
-26 ALLRLLVVA
+26 ALLRPLVVA
-35 LYVICAVFAAV
+35 LYVLCSIFAAV
-46 HALLSKP
+46 HALLTKP
-53 DPRSALGWIATCWLF
+53 DPRSALGWIVTCWLL
-68 PFAGTI
+68 PFAGAI

-94 LSTVANG
+94 LSSVAG
-101 KDALPPEDFATQ
+101 GLDGHPPDDFATQ

-149 RSARHTV
+149 RTARHSI
-156 WLSTYIFETDAVGR
+156 WLSTYIFETDPVGR
-170 EFITA
+170 EFIAA
-175 LAAAVGRGVQVN
+175 LAAAARRGVQVH

-219 RFAMPMLSLNLRNHR
+219 RFAMPVLSLNLRNHR
-234 KLLIVDGETGF
+234 KLLIADGEMGF
-245 MGGMNIGG
+245 VGGMNIGG

-258 AQQRRMADLHFRVRG
+258 AHHRRMADLHFRVKG
-273 PAVTQL
+273 PAVSQL
-279 AECFAADWL
+279 AECFAADWQ
-288 FAARESLALPMAV
+288 FAAGETLAAPPV
-301 APSAAAAGDCVCRV
+301 ARAQAGSCVCRV

-328 FVILGAIAV
+328 FVILGAISV

-387 RWLPPLLERGI
+387 RWLPPLLARGI

-405 PFSHTKLLVVDS
+405 PFSHTKLIVIDG
-417 SYAQVGSA
+417 SYAQIGSA

-430 SLRLNFEV
+430 SLRLNFEIAV
-438 AMEVYD
+438 EVYD
-444 GVVCEQLAKYILS
+444 DTVGAQLAKYILS
-457 ARDHATRLAAEP
+457 ARDHAIHLSAQSVPEQTA
-469 PLGRSLAGRLRDSLF
+469 AGRLRDSLF

>member
-1 MGRNLTAILG
+1 MK
-11 RSIARTVDIMPGHVE
+11 RTVDLMLVHAE

-35 LYVICAVFAAV
+35 LYVLCAVFAAV
-46 HALLSKP
+46 HALLTKP
-53 DPRSALGWIATCWLF
+53 DPRSAMGWIATCWLL

-94 LSTVANG
+94 LTAVGGGVGSR
-101 KDALPPEDFATQ
+101 PPEDFASQ
-113 LTRIGDAV
+113 LTRIGDTV

-126 LPGNEVVALENG
+126 LPGNQVVALENG
-138 ENAFPLMLEAI
+138 ENAFPLMLAAI
-149 RSARHTV
+149 RTARHSV
-156 WLSTYIFETDAVGR
+156 WLSTYIFETDEVGR

-175 LAAAVGRGVQVN
+175 LAAAAARGVQVH

-196 YSWPHAVRLLRHA
+196 YSWPHAVRLLRRA

-219 RFAMPMLSLNLRNHR
+219 RFAMPVLSLNLRNHR
-234 KLLIVDGETGF
+234 KLLIADGETGF
-245 MGGMNIGG
+245 VGGMNIGG

-258 AQQRRMADLHFRVRG
+258 AHHRCMADLHFRVRG
-273 PAVTQL
+273 PAVSQL
-279 AECFAADWL
+279 ADCFAADWQ
-288 FAARESLALPMAV
+288 FAAGATLAPPPMAQ
-301 APSAAAAGDCVCRV
+301 SAAGDCICRV
-315 ITEGPD
+315 ISEGPD

-405 PFSHTKLLVVDS
+405 PFSHTKLLVIDG
-417 SYAQVGSA
+417 SYAQIGSA

-430 SLRLNFEV
+430 SLKLNFEV

-444 GVVCEQLAKYILS
+444 ETVCSHLANYVLS
-457 ARDHATRLAAEP
+457 ARDHALRLAASAAVK
-469 PLGRSLAGRLRDSLF
+469 RRFAGRVRDSLF
-484 WLLSPY
+484 WLLSP
-490 L
+490 

>member
-1 MGRNLTAILG
+1 MH
-11 RSIARTVDIMPGHVE
+11 GHIE
-26 ALLRLLVVA
+26 ALLKLLVVA

-94 LSTVANG
+94 LSTSSG
-101 KDALPPEDFATQ
+101 TEDPPPEDLATQ
-113 LTRIGDAV
+113 LSRIGDVV

-138 ENAFPLMLEAI
+138 ENAFPLMLEEI
-149 RSARHTV
+149 RAARHSI

-170 EFITA
+170 EFIAA
-175 LAAAVGRGVQVN
+175 LAAAVRRGVKAN

-258 AQQRRMADLHFRVRG
+258 AQHRRMADLHFRVRG
-273 PAVTQL
+273 PVVAQL

-288 FAARESLALPMAV
+288 FAAGESLALPTPAT
-301 APSAAAAGDCVCRV
+301 ATTPAGECVCRV

-405 PFSHTKLLVVDS
+405 PFSHTKLLVVDGF
-417 SYAQVGSA
+417 YAQVGSA

-430 SLRLNFEV
+430 SLKLNFEV

-444 GVVCEQLAKYILS
+444 GRVCGQLASYILS
-457 ARDHATRLAAEP
+457 ARDHAARLAAGP
-469 PLGRSLAGRLRDSLF
+469 PPAQPFVGRLRDSLF

>member
-1 MGRNLTAILG
+1 MK
-11 RSIARTVDIMPGHVE
+11 SMPGHAE
-26 ALLRLLVVA
+26 ALFELLAVA
-35 LYVICAVFAAV
+35 LYLICAAFGAA
-46 HALLSKP
+46 HALLTKP
-53 DPRSALGWIATCWLF
+53 DPRSALGWIATCWLL
-68 PFAGTI
+68 PFAGTV

-94 LSTVANG
+94 VTSFGGASG
-101 KDALPPEDFATQ
+101 APAPDDFATQ

-121 TQRPR
+121 TLRPS
-126 LPGNEVVALENG
+126 LAGNEVVALENG
-138 ENAFPLMLEAI
+138 ENAFPVMLAAI
-149 RSARHTV
+149 AGARQSIG
-156 WLSTYIFETDAVGR
+156 LSTYIFETDAVGC
-170 EFITA
+170 EFIAA
-175 LAAAVGRGVQVN
+175 LAAAAARGVEVR
-187 VLIDGIGEW
+187 VLVDGIGEW
-196 YSWPHAVRLLRHA
+196 YSWPHAVRLLHRA

-219 RFAMPMLSLNLRNHR
+219 RLAMPVLSLNLRNHR
-234 KLLIVDGETGF
+234 KLLIVDGQIGF
-245 MGGMNIGG
+245 VGGMNIGG

-258 AQQRRMADLHFRVRG
+258 AHQRRMADLHFRVEG
-273 PAVTQL
+273 PAVSQL

-288 FAARESLALPMAV
+288 FAAGEPLALP
-301 APSAAAAGDCVCRV
+301 PKPKAAAGDCICRV

-321 EDSDKLL
+321 EDTDKLL
-328 FVILGAIAV
+328 FVILGAVAV

-398 QVYLQPP
+398 EVYLQPP
-405 PFSHTKLLVVDS
+405 PFSHTKLLVIDGA
-417 SYAQVGSA
+417 YAQIGSA

-430 SLRLNFEV
+430 SLKLNFEV

-444 GVVCEQLAKYILS
+444 ERVCGQLAKYVLS
-457 ARDHATRLAAEP
+457 ARDHAARLAAGAP
-469 PLGRSLAGRLRDSLF
+469 RAQPFMGRIRDSLF